1 MLLMAAPANAD
12 ITTSM
17 SSSVQL
23 TVNAAA
29 TQATRIGSSYAVSGS
44 NITATTFGGLTAP
57 ASTTAAATQIQGSYD
72 ITSNATSFSFSES
85 FTQGDAHASA
95 PTVGE
100 ISNYGIQVST
110 AAGSAGDLAGTIDT
124 GGAMDLTAGG
134 AGTSA
139 TGQFV
144 TEIYVR

>member
-1 MLLMAAPANAD
+1 MKRFLPFVMLLMAAPANAD

-29 TQATRIGSSYAVSGS
+29 TQATRIGSSYSVSGS
-44 NITATTFGGLTAP
+44 NITASTFGGLTAP
-57 ASTTAAATQIQGSYD
+57 ASTTAAATQIQGSYGV
-72 ITSNATSFSFSES
+72 TTNATSFSFSES

-124 GGAMDLTAGG
+124 GG
-134 AGTSA
+134 
-139 TGQFV
+139 
-144 TEIYVR
+144 

>member
-1 MLLMAAPANAD
+1 
-12 ITTSM
+12 M
-17 SSSVQL
+17 SQRS
-23 TVNAAA
+23 TDVNAAA

-57 ASTTAAATQIQGSYD
+57 ASTTAAATRSRDHTILLLTPPVSP
-72 ITSNATSFSFSES
+72 SRS

-134 AGTSA
+134 NGTSA

>member
-72 ITSNATSFSFSES
+72 ITLT
-85 FTQGDAHASA
+85 
-95 PTVGE
+95 PL
-100 ISNYGIQVST
+100 VSP
-110 AAGSAGDLAGTIDT
+110 SLSLSLK
-124 GGAMDLTAGG
+124 AMLMR
-134 AGTSA
+134 
-139 TGQFV
+139 V
-144 TEIYVR
+144 LLP